1 VRPVIRPLLLLAA
14 CLATTPAPAPAQA
27 DKLDGRLDSEVRGQ
41 VEMVVDSARAAGLP
55 AEPLV
60 DKALEGA
67 AKRADGKRIL
77 AAVRSLAASLHSAR
91 RALGPAAPEADLIA
105 GAEALRAGVH
115 QETLTELRASRG
127 DDESLLAPLAVM
139 SDLIARGVPADTA
152 AAVVLHL
159 AHQGATDADFGT
171 MQHDVE
177 RDIGAGAAP
186 ASAASV
192 RGRGRD
198 GPVSDGATAKAP
210 RGGGARQGP
219 PGQRP
224 PKEKPGRDKA
234 PKEKALNAQSQPDP
248 KT

>member
-1 VRPVIRPLLLLAA
+1 VIRPGLLLAA
-14 CLATTPAPAPAQA
+14 CLAAATPAPAPAQA
-27 DKLDGRLDSEVRGQ
+27 DKLDGRLDSAVRDQ
-41 VEMVVDSARAAGLP
+41 VQMVVDSARAAGLP

-91 RALGPAAPEADLIA
+91 SALGPAAPEPDLIA

-115 QETLTELRASRG
+115 QETLAELRTSRG
-127 DDESLLAPLAVM
+127 EDESLLAPLAVM
-139 SDLIARGVPADTA
+139 TDLIARGVPADTA

-177 RDIGAGAAP
+177 RDIGAGAPP

-192 RGRGRD
+192 RGRGHD
-198 GPVSDGATAKAP
+198 GPAVSDGASAKAP

-224 PKEKPGRDKA
+224 PKERPAGDKS
-234 PKEKALNAQSQPDP
+234 PKEKALNAHSQPGP
-248 KT
+248 KP